1 MSTGVIFDI
10 DGVLIDVRGS
20 YRRAIIETVGREHD
34 ATIEQALIDRF
45 KRAGGFNNDWDLTTA
60 VAIAVELQRDAG
72 IAPHRFAEGVE
83 AHGGGME
90 AAAVALIDAVGG
102 TQAEAVTAR
111 VAPDR
116 LRAVFQALYLGDRL
130 YAELEGAPAPFDA
143 PGFIHDE
150 PVLVDAETVATLEA
164 VAALGVVT
172 GRPAAE
178 AQIALARTP
187 LDVDAAA
194 VVTMDDEHADKP
206 EPGGVLA
213 VAATLGTDRVY
224 FIGDTVDDMAA
235 VTAAAA
241 ADPDRT
247 YVGIGVTGAEAAE
260 ATGAHLVDAGAAVT
274 VETVQEVPAVLADD
288 GIL

>member
-1 MSTGVIFDI
+1 MNTGVIFDI

-20 YRRAIIETVGREHD
+20 YRRAIIETVAREHD
-34 ATIEQALIDRF
+34 ETIDQGLIDRF

-72 IAPHRFAEGVE
+72 VDPHRFAEAVG

-90 AAAVALIDAVGG
+90 GAAVALIDAVGG
-102 TQAEAVTAR
+102 TRAEAVTAR
-111 VAPDR
+111 VAPDG
-116 LRAVFQALYLGDRL
+116 LRAVFQALYLGEQL
-130 YAELEGAPAPFDA
+130 YAELEGAPPPLEA

-150 PVLVDAETVATLEA
+150 PVLIDAETVATLEA

-187 LDVDAAA
+187 LEVDAAA
-194 VVTMDDEHADKP
+194 VVTMDDDHADKP
-206 EPGGVLA
+206 EPDGVLA
-213 VAATLGTDRVY
+213 VAETLGTDRIY
-224 FIGDTVDDMAA
+224 FVGDTVDDMAA
-235 VTAAAA
+235 VTAAAT
-241 ADPDRT
+241 ADPERT
-247 YVGIGVTGAEAAE
+247 YVGIGVTGADAAD

-274 VETVQEVPAVLADD
+274 VETVQAVPAVLADD